1 MCSSIRC
8 TARKTALTWSAGLA
22 VAVVV
27 LAAGGVSSATAS
39 VAAPV
44 SGSVSASVSVVPGA
58 HNAADVT
65 FAQQMIVHHRQAVAM
80 AGLAASRAH
89 SQKVK
94 GLAVKI
100 KADQGPEISR
110 MSAWLRVWGQPV
122 PAPTASGM
130 PGTHHPS
137 CSPGPGMMSGMPGT
151 HHPSCSPSPG
161 MMSGMPGMHHAM
173 PGMMSSGEMARMM
186 AASGPAF
193 DRLFLTMMI
202 RHHEGAVQMA
212 KTERLH
218 GEYGPARAMA
228 RSIIASQT
236 AQIAQMKALL
246 GQGRHGCLT
255 H

>member
-1 MCSSIRC
+1 MSSSIRC
-8 TARKTALTWSAGLA
+8 TSRKAALTWSAGVA

-27 LAAGGVSSATAS
+27 LAVGGASSAMAS
-39 VAAPV
+39 AATPE
-44 SGSVSASVSVVPGA
+44 SGAVSASVSAVPGA

-65 FAQQMIVHHRQAVAM
+65 FAQQMILHHRQAVAM
-80 AGLAASRAH
+80 AEVAASRAH

-94 GLAVKI
+94 GLAAKI

-110 MSAWLRVWGQPV
+110 MSAWLRAWGQQV

-130 PGTHHPS
+130 PGMHHP
-137 CSPGPGMMSGMPGT
+137 
-151 HHPSCSPSPG
+151 
-161 MMSGMPGMHHAM
+161 M
-173 PGMMSSGEMARMM
+173 PGMMSSGEMAKMM

-218 GEYGPARAMA
+218 GEYGPARATA
-228 RSIIASQT
+228 QSIIASQT
-236 AQIAQMKALL
+236 AQIAQMKTLL
-246 GQGRHGCLT
+246 GHGRHGCLT

>member
-8 TARKTALTWSAGLA
+8 TARKTALTWSAGVA

-27 LAAGGVSSATAS
+27 LAAGGVSSATTP
-39 VAAPV
+39 AAVPV
-44 SGSVSASVSVVPGA
+44 SGSLSASVSVVPGA
-58 HNAADVT
+58 HNAADLT
-65 FAQQMIVHHRQAVAM
+65 FAQQMILHHRQAVAM
-80 AGLAASRAH
+80 AELAASRTH

-94 GLAVKI
+94 RLAAKI
-100 KADQGPEISR
+100 KADQGPQISR
-110 MSAWLRVWGQPV
+110 MSAWLRAWGQQV

-130 PGTHHPS
+130 PGMHHP
-137 CSPGPGMMSGMPGT
+137 
-151 HHPSCSPSPG
+151 
-161 MMSGMPGMHHAM
+161 M
-173 PGMMSSGEMARMM
+173 PGMMSSGEMAKMM

-228 RSIIASQT
+228 QFIIASQT
-236 AQIAQMKALL
+236 AQIAQMRTLL
-246 GQGRHGCLT
+246 GQGHHGCLT

>member
-1 MCSSIRC
+1 MSSSIRC
-8 TARKTALTWSAGLA
+8 TSRKTALTWSAGVA

-27 LAAGGVSSATAS
+27 LAAGGASSATTP
-39 VAAPV
+39 AAVPV

-65 FAQQMIVHHRQAVAM
+65 FAQQMILHHRQAVAM
-80 AGLAASRAH
+80 AELAASRAH

-94 GLAVKI
+94 GLAAKI
-100 KADQGPEISR
+100 KADQGKQISR
-110 MSAWLRVWGQPV
+110 MSAWLRAWGQQV

-130 PGTHHPS
+130 PG
-137 CSPGPGMMSGMPGT
+137 
-151 HHPSCSPSPG
+151 
-161 MMSGMPGMHHAM
+161 MHQPM
-173 PGMMSSGEMARMM
+173 PGMMSSGEMAKMM

-202 RHHEGAVQMA
+202 RHHEGGVQMA

-228 RSIIASQT
+228 QSIIASQT
-236 AQIAQMKALL
+236 AQIAQMKTLL
-246 GQGRHGCLT
+246 GQGRHGYLA

>member
-1 MCSSIRC
+1 MSSSIRC
-8 TARKTALTWSAGLA
+8 TSRKTALTGSAGVA

-39 VAAPV
+39 VAVPV
-44 SGSVSASVSVVPGA
+44 SGSASASVSVVPGA

-80 AGLAASRAH
+80 AELAASRAH

-94 GLAVKI
+94 GLAAKI
-100 KADQGPEISR
+100 KADQGPEINR
-110 MSAWLRVWGQPV
+110 MSAWLRAWGQQV
-122 PAPTASGM
+122 PAPTA
-130 PGTHHPS
+130 
-137 CSPGPGMMSGMPGT
+137 
-151 HHPSCSPSPG
+151 
-161 MMSGMPGMHHAM
+161 SGMPGMHHAM
-173 PGMMSSGEMARMM
+173 PGMMSSGEMTKMM

-202 RHHEGAVQMA
+202 RHHQGAVQMA

-228 RSIIASQT
+228 QSIIASQT
-236 AQIAQMKALL
+236 AQIAQMKTLL
-246 GQGRHGCLT
+246 GHHHGCLT

>member
-1 MCSSIRC
+1 MSSSIRC
-8 TARKTALTWSAGLA
+8 TSRKTALTWSAGVA

-39 VAAPV
+39 VAVPV

-58 HNAADVT
+58 HSAADVT

-80 AGLAASRAH
+80 SELAASRAH
-89 SQKVK
+89 SLKVK
-94 GLAVKI
+94 GLAAKI
-100 KADQGPEISR
+100 KADQGPQIIR
-110 MSAWLRVWGQPV
+110 MSAWLRAWGQQV

-130 PGTHHPS
+130 PG
-137 CSPGPGMMSGMPGT
+137 
-151 HHPSCSPSPG
+151 
-161 MMSGMPGMHHAM
+161 MHQPM
-173 PGMMSSGEMARMM
+173 PGMMSSGEMAKMM

-202 RHHEGAVQMA
+202 RHHEGGVQMA

-228 RSIIASQT
+228 QSIIASQT
-236 AQIAQMKALL
+236 TQIAQMKTLL
-246 GQGRHGCLT
+246 RQGRHGYLT

>member
-1 MCSSIRC
+1 MSSSIRC
-8 TARKTALTWSAGLA
+8 TSRKAALTWSAGVA

-27 LAAGGVSSATAS
+27 LAVGGASSATAS
-39 VAAPV
+39 AATPE
-44 SGSVSASVSVVPGA
+44 SGAVSASVSAVPGA

-65 FAQQMIVHHRQAVAM
+65 FAQQMILHHRQAVAT
-80 AGLAASRAH
+80 AELAASRAH

-94 GLAVKI
+94 GLAAKI

-110 MSAWLRVWGQPV
+110 MSAWLRAWGQQV

-130 PGTHHPS
+130 PG
-137 CSPGPGMMSGMPGT
+137 
-151 HHPSCSPSPG
+151 
-161 MMSGMPGMHHAM
+161 MHHRM
-173 PGMMSSGEMARMM
+173 PGMMSSGEMATMM

-218 GEYGPARAMA
+218 GEYGPARATA
-228 RSIIASQT
+228 QSIIASQT
-236 AQIAQMKALL
+236 AQIAQMKTLL
-246 GQGRHGCLT
+246 GHGRHGCLT